1 MEIVIDIPEEMYKE
15 YVSVELGRGNG
26 KNIVYNLLNAIKNG
40 TPLPEHHGR
49 LIDGDALKNKIM
61 YKDDVAY
68 ETWDELYD
76 SVLEEID
83 NAPTIIE
90 RSDSE

>member
-1 MEIVIDIPEEMYKE
+1 MRVVIDIPEEYC
-15 YVSVELGRGNG
+15 
-26 KNIVYNLLNAIKNG
+26 NAIKAIPDIQCTADMLIIKNG
-40 TPLPEHHGR
+40 TPLPKVHGR
-49 LIDGDALKNKIM
+49 LIDADALKNKIM

-90 RSDSE
+90 GSDSE

>member
-1 MEIVIDIPEEMYKE
+1 MQIVIEIPEETYKNFMDE
-15 YVSVELGRGNG
+15 FTGTIDVLQAVRH
-26 KNIVYNLLNAIKNG
+26 G
-40 TPLPEHHGR
+40 TPLPKGNGR
-49 LIDGDALKNKIM
+49 LIDADALKNKII

-83 NAPTIIE
+83 NAPTAIKADRGE
-90 RSDSE
+90 EE